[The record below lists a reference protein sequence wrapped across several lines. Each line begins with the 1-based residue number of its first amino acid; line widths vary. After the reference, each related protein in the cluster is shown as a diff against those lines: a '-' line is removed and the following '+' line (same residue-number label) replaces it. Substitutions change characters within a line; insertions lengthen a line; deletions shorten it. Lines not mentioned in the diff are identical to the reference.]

1 MLFCEWRGIFY
12 RGDHLLLLLNSAPIP
27 VVPFLFLFRKNSA
40 SIPVPVLLYCFV
52 EKNDESCFLNHVTKL
67 FIFFNET
74 LIYLDAAVYQ
84 FSAYGVVFRS
94 KIQNGDCNYIIKF
107 SSYSRCSVLILVPKN
122 SAFLPVPLLLLFRG
136 KKMKNHVS

>member
-27 VVPFLFLFRKNSA
+27 VPFRSVPSLVPKYSA

-74 LIYLDAAVYQ
+74 LIYLDAAVY
-84 FSAYGVVFRS
+84 
-94 KIQNGDCNYIIKF
+94 
-107 SSYSRCSVLILVPKN
+107 
-122 SAFLPVPLLLLFRG
+122 
-136 KKMKNHVS
+136 